1 MAMFGALGNRHRMAG
16 PRISPI
22 DALLIDE
29 LANTLLELF
38 HGDSIVNLL
47 ELLHGSSPA
56 TGANFWQVKDILFNS
71 HKTRFY
77 YYGLMVIPNYFDD
90 NDNDGLWD
98 IYGGSENIHF

>member
-1 MAMFGALGNRHRMAG
+1 MVLEF
-16 PRISPI
+16 
-22 DALLIDE
+22 LLDK
-29 LANTLLELF
+29 F

-47 ELLHGSSPA
+47 ELLHGASPA

-90 NDNDGLWD
+90 TDNDGLWD
-98 IYGGSENIHF
+98 IYGGSETIHF